1 MEPAKSQSSSNTG
14 GDQQAKDNNFKRSG
28 QIVLPVPKFKEFSEG
43 RGPKQVNNAWEYI
56 NGLQWLIIIK
66 HCDAYVGLQLHCS
79 GNKNDM
85 AWTCRATVKLS
96 VVSCKESNECLR
108 QEEYCHI
115 FNAIEFFRDWNQFV
129 KFEELM
135 DPKNGLY
142 DQKEDAVTFKAEV
155 ITEEPNGMAAV
166 RLEDALLINGRVLY
180 VNKHLLA
187 THSTYFRTLF
197 FGENA
202 KEMPNIQI
210 DELSDAFGYFQ
221 QVISHI
227 MNPQNTALYDEYV
240 EGVLMLANRFLLGLV
255 VNRCVEFL
263 VTKSKKSAIC
273 KFRLAHQYGIIGMKK
288 KILKEMTKEDF
299 LIAGQNYMDNYAEN
313 NKMGPEA
320 LKELNERHKELFGK

>member
-1 MEPAKSQSSSNTG
+1 MESAKSQSSSNTG
-14 GDQQAKDNNFKRSG
+14 GGDQQDKDNKFKRSG
-28 QIVLPVPKFKEFSEG
+28 QIVYQMKKFKEFSAG
-43 RGPKQVNNAWEYI
+43 RGPSVSGDYEYI
-56 NGLQWLIIIK
+56 NGLTWQISIYR
-66 HCDAYVGLQLHCS
+66 CDAYAALQLRCC
-79 GNKNDM
+79 GNTTDM

-96 VVSCKESNECLR
+96 VVSCKENSECLR

-115 FNAIEFFRDWNQFV
+115 FNAIEAVRDWNQFV

-155 ITEEPNGMAAV
+155 ITEEPNGMAV
-166 RLEDALLINGRVLY
+166 TRLEDALLINGKVLY
-180 VNKHLLA
+180 VNKFLLA
-187 THSTYFRTLF
+187 THSKYFQTLF

-210 DELSDAFGYFQ
+210 DELSDAVTKFER
-221 QVISHI
+221 VISHI
-227 MNPQNTALYDEYV
+227 MNPQMALDEGCV
-240 EGVLMLANRFLLGLV
+240 EDVLMLANRFLLGPV
-255 VNRCVEFL
+255 VNRCVAFL
-263 VTKSKKSAIC
+263 VTHSKKSAIR